1 MLHKNLMRDISESVD
16 SDDEIEII
24 VIELIKAFSAD
35 FLDMKDHSQVQKI
48 QLKLVL
54 FLQAEFEFLCGQIQI
69 LPKKCINCV
78 QQISGRNIKNKSN
91 WGVSRLVK
99 SIKNRL
105 ILNVDQL

>member
-1 MLHKNLMRDISESVD
+1 MKDISESVD

-54 FLQAEFEFLCGQIQI
+54 FLQAEFPNVNIFVWADLDFAQKLHELRPTNFRSKY
-69 LPKKCINCV
+69 KK
-78 QQISGRNIKNKSN
+78 
-91 WGVSRLVK
+91 
-99 SIKNRL
+99 
-105 ILNVDQL
+105 